1 MIWNKNVTLELT
13 VFHSTQLTVCNFNV
27 KKHDLNVQSI
37 FKNYYI
43 KRAFRKKYM
52 KAYVQGTMY
61 GFFLPCTTNTPSG
74 ISNRN

>member
-1 MIWNKNVTLELT
+1 MIWNKKGNFELT

-37 FKNYYI
+37 FKNEYI
-43 KRAFRKKYM
+43 ERALRKNM

-61 GFFLPCTTNTPSG
+61 GFYLPCTTNTSSG